1 MLCKRIIPCLDVRNN
16 QVVKGVRFKNH
27 RILGEVLPMAKYYS
41 DAGADELVFY
51 DITASAERRTLHQKQ
66 IQDIAATINI
76 PFTVAGGIRT
86 LHQARELLKA
96 GADKVSINSP
106 ALENPDLINQLR
118 QEFGS
123 QCVVIGVDS
132 LWVQGDYY
140 VYQYTGDPTKMRGT
154 QRKTKAW
161 LQEVQ
166 DRGAGE
172 IVMNCMHADGTRMGF
187 DQEQIQKTT
196 AAISIPVIAS
206 GGAGTIR
213 DFSEL
218 FANTSVSGALAASI
232 FHDQVIRI
240 DEVKLHLLQ
249 QQIEVRI

>member
-1 MLCKRIIPCLDVRNN
+1 
-16 QVVKGVRFKNH
+16 
-27 RILGEVLPMAKYYS
+27 MAKYYS

-106 ALENPDLINQLR
+106 ALENPDLINQLT

-132 LWVQGDYY
+132 LWVQDDYY

-213 DFSEL
+213 DFSKL

-232 FHDQVIRI
+232 FHEQVIRI

>member
-1 MLCKRIIPCLDVRNN
+1 MLCKRIIPCLDVCNN

-106 ALENPDLINQLR
+106 ALENPDLINQLT

-132 LWVQGDYY
+132 LWVQDDYY

-213 DFSEL
+213 DFSKL

-232 FHDQVIRI
+232 FHEQVIRI